1 MNAIA
6 AMKTTQHDVQAS
18 LTYYTRV
25 SGKAVVYQG
34 APGKESERPGEF
46 DHQSVRIADARPIA
60 RELRLDTHG
69 FESHVRPTR
78 VKDFYDERQ
87 VTDVYYPEV
96 RELLT
101 DVTGASKVVIFDH
114 TIRVEDVGKREA
126 LETRAPVQ
134 MVHNDYTERSGPQR
148 VLDLID
154 ENEANEWLRNRFAV
168 INVWRS
174 IGEIA
179 QTQPLALADARS
191 VSSDDLV
198 LTDLVYPD
206 RVGEIYYVA
215 HNPEHRWYYIS
226 DSRRDEAI
234 LIKSY
239 DSAQDGR
246 ARFTPHTAFQHPH
259 PPANAAAR
267 ESIEVRALVLFN

>member
-1 MNAIA
+1 MSATA
-6 AMKTTQHDVQAS
+6 PLQATQQDVQAS
-18 LTYYTRV
+18 LTFYTRI

-34 APGKESERPGEF
+34 APGKESERPGDF
-46 DHQSVRIADARPIA
+46 DRQTVQIADARPIA
-60 RELRLDTHG
+60 EQLELDTQG
-69 FESHVRPTR
+69 FESHARPTQ
-78 VKDFYDERQ
+78 VKDFYNEKE
-87 VTDVYYPEV
+87 VLDVYYPEV
-96 RELLT
+96 RALLRE
-101 DVTGASKVVIFDH
+101 VAGAAKVEIFDH
-114 TIRVEDVGKREA
+114 TIRVEDVAKREA

-154 ENEANEWLRNRFAV
+154 DSEANEWLRGRFAV

-174 IGEIA
+174 IGALA
-179 QTQPLALADARS
+179 QTKPLAIADARS

-206 RVGEIYYVA
+206 RVGEIYYIA
-215 HNPEHRWYYIS
+215 HNPEQRWYYVP
-226 DSRRDEAI
+226 DLRRDEVI

-246 ARFTPHTAFQHPH
+246 ARFTPHTAFEHPH
-259 PPANAAAR
+259 PPANAPAR
-267 ESIEVRALVLFN
+267 ESIEVRALVKFD